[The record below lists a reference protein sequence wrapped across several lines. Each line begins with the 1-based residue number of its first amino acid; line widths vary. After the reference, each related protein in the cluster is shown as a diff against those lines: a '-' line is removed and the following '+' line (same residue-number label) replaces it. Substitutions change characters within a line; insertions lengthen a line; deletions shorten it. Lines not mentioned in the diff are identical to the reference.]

1 MKTKEEKIKEL
12 EDKVRVT
19 DLTVYEKETF
29 KKSLVKGTI
38 SGVVTFAIPVSVS
51 VASNVFGVNLNL
63 DYSNILSMLYE
74 CLSILPVSVT
84 LGTIGA
90 ILQEAW
96 HLFNADLDVNEI
108 RKLKYFV
115 ENKEEITK
123 VSDMNILDVKYGTSV
138 MDLKNYANK
147 GRSKVLR

>member
-1 MKTKEEKIKEL
+1 MKKKHL
-12 EDKVRVT
+12 
-19 DLTVYEKETF
+19 

-38 SGVVTFAIPVSVS
+38 SGVLTFAIPVSVS

-74 CLSILPVSVT
+74 CLSILPVPVT

>member
-1 MKTKEEKIKEL
+1 MKKKHL
-12 EDKVRVT
+12 
-19 DLTVYEKETF
+19 

-96 HLFNADLDVNEI
+96 HLFNAALMSM
-108 RKLKYFV
+108 R
-115 ENKEEITK
+115 
-123 VSDMNILDVKYGTSV
+123 
-138 MDLKNYANK
+138 
-147 GRSKVLR
+147 

>member
-1 MKTKEEKIKEL
+1 MKTKEEKIREL
-12 EDKVRVT
+12 EEKVRVT
-19 DLTVYEKETF
+19 DLKVYEKETF